1 VTDVQTVSA
10 SHSAPG
16 VLSRIF
22 RTEQDGVPND
32 GHEQVVL
39 CHDRSSGLKAI
50 IAIHSTALGPALG
63 GTRFFPYV
71 SEEAALE
78 DALNLS
84 RGMSYKNALAGLDL
98 GGGKAVIIGDP
109 NTAKNEA
116 MLRAYGRFVQSL
128 RGRYVTACD
137 VGTYVQDMD
146 VVARECDYVTGRS
159 PEQGGAGDS
168 SVLTAFGVFQG
179 MRASAQASW
188 GQPTLRGRRVGI
200 AGVGKVGH
208 YLVGHLVADG
218 ATVVITDVSETAVN
232 RVRAAYP
239 DVEVVADTAAL
250 LQARLDVYAPCALGG
265 ALDDHTVGALGAAGT
280 AVVCGAA
287 NNQLA
292 HPGVEKDLAGRGIL
306 YAPDYLVNSGGVIQV
321 ADEFESQHKGGYN
334 FDRAKN
340 KATRIFDTTLEI
352 FTRAAA
358 DGVPP
363 AVAADRLAEKRMRE
377 ISALRSVLV
386 PGARQS

>member
-1 VTDVQTVSA
+1 MTDVQTPA
-10 SHSAPG
+10 THPAPG

-22 RTEQDGVPND
+22 RTEQDGAPGD

-63 GTRFFPYV
+63 GTRFFPYA

-109 NTAKNEA
+109 NKDKNEA
-116 MLRAYGRFVQSL
+116 MLRAYGRFVESL
-128 RGRYVTACD
+128 RGRYITACD

-146 VVARECDYVTGRS
+146 VIARETEFVTGRS
-159 PEQGGAGDS
+159 PEHGGAGDS
-168 SVLTAFGVFQG
+168 SILTAFGVFQG
-179 MRASAQASW
+179 MRASAQARW
-188 GQPTLRGRRVGI
+188 GQPTLRGKRVGV

-218 ATVVITDVSETAVN
+218 ATVVVTDPFEAAVN
-232 RVRAAYP
+232 RVRAAHP
-239 DVEVVADTAAL
+239 EVEVVADTTAL
-250 LQARLDVYAPCALGG
+250 LQAKLDVYAPCALGG
-265 ALDDHTVGALGAAGT
+265 ALTDTVVAALGEFGT
-280 AVVCGAA
+280 SIVCGAA

-292 HPGVEKDLAGRGIL
+292 HPGVEKDLSDRGIL

-321 ADEFESQHKGGYN
+321 ADEIDGFNFE
-334 FDRAKN
+334 RAKN
-340 KATRIFDTTLEI
+340 KATKIFDTTLEI

-377 ISALRSVLV
+377 ISALRTVLL
-386 PGARQS
+386 PGARRG